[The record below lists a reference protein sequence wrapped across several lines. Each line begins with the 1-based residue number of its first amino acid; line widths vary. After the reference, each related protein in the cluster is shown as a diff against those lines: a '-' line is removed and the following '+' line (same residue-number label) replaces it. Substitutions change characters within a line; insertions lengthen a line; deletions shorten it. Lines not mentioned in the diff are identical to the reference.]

1 MLETLGR
8 TRTHRL
14 ALAVVVALVSLL
26 PVVAQT
32 PAHARAAALPSK
44 RVWLA
49 DVSTAMS
56 GSIRYLDDRVAAAGT
71 GQGLAV
77 VLDIDNTSIATHYA
91 WPDPVLRVRTFARHA
106 RALGIKVYFVT
117 GRLRTDVPNVRP
129 VLRRAGYTFTSIC
142 GRNQGESLP
151 ASKQRCRRSITA
163 AGSTIVANV
172 GNRSTDF
179 AGGNYERAFR
189 LPNYGN
195 QLS

>member
-1 MLETLGR
+1 VLETLGR
-8 TRTHRL
+8 PKAHRL
-14 ALAVVVALVSLL
+14 ARAVLVALVALL
-26 PVVAQT
+26 PLVAQ
-32 PAHARAAALPSK
+32 PPVHARAEALPSK

-49 DVSTAMS
+49 DVSKAMT
-56 GSIRYLDDRVAAAGT
+56 GSIRYLDDRVAAAGS
-71 GQGLAV
+71 GQGLAI

-129 VLRRAGYTFTSIC
+129 VLRRAGYTFASVC
-142 GRNQGESLP
+142 GRNKGESLT
-151 ASKQRCRRSITA
+151 ASKQRCRRWITG
-163 AGSTIVANV
+163 AGNTIVANV